1 MPEEPVTL
9 ISLGGGA
16 LVEHFDIELERVLK
30 NIEDVNT
37 NPTGARTIT
46 LKVTFKPNE
55 ERQVADVKIDA
66 SSKLASIKPTK
77 TVIYMGRRGG
87 KTMAVESNPTQTG
100 LFDEK
105 RSGPVAANV
114 APMTPKGA
122 Q

>member
-9 ISLGGGA
+9 VSLGGGA

-37 NPTGARTIT
+37 DPEAARTIT

-55 ERQVADVKIDA
+55 ERSIADIHISA
-66 SSKLASIKPTK
+66 ASKLASIKPTRTVVYMGKKLGK
-77 TVIYMGRRGG
+77 TV
-87 KTMAVESNPTQTG
+87 AVESNPQQSG
-100 LFDEK
+100 LFDDK
-105 RSGPVAANV
+105 KPGPVPANV
-114 APMTPKGA
+114 TTMPPKGA

>member
-37 NPTGARTIT
+37 DPKAARVIN
-46 LKVTFKPNE
+46 LKVTFRPNE
-55 ERQVADVKIDA
+55 ERQVADVHINA
-66 SSKLASIKPTK
+66 SSKLASIKQTR
-77 TVIYMGRRGG
+77 TVIYMGRRHG
-87 KTMAVESNPTQTG
+87 KTMAVESNPQQSG

-105 RSGPVAANV
+105 KPVPANV
-114 APMTPKGA
+114 TAMPPKGA